1 MINKDELIKTNL
13 HKVDKLEKEIIF
25 PFFLSEFGELTSA
38 YFIYQNFDQYAEIFT
53 YLVNGKYVIEFD
65 VSTIDYSII
74 INSIITVD
82 EYKKSLQG
90 KGRANK
96 ENREYLDKIMKE
108 INANWSIWVV
118 FFQSAI

>member
-1 MINKDELIKTNL
+1 MINKDELIKKKL
-13 HKVDKLEKEIIF
+13 DEFDQLEKEIIY

-38 YFIYQNFDQYAEIFT
+38 YYLCKNYDQGVEIYA

-108 INANWSIWVV
+108 INATWSI
-118 FFQSAI
+118 